1 MWRQIYRITRVS
13 DSDVYNKPTRELE
26 KIQFV
31 LKSRLSL
38 LTEDDHL
45 NSYLIS

>member
-1 MWRQIYRITRVS
+1 MWRQIYRIMRV
-13 DSDVYNKPTRELE
+13 SDVYNKPTRELE

-38 LTEDDHL
+38 LPEDDHL

>member
-1 MWRQIYRITRVS
+1 MWRQIYRIMRV
-13 DSDVYNKPTRELE
+13 SDVYNKPTRELE
-26 KIQFV
+26 KIQ
-31 LKSRLSL
+31 SRLSL